1 VDWLLER
8 QPRIETKLAA
18 RHLHEGS
25 LVLYD
30 VSSRYYEGHSCPLAQ
45 YGHDRDGKTGLP
57 IIGCGLMT
65 DRQGRPVA
73 VEVYAGNTGDPT
85 TVADQ
90 VNKLRER
97 FQLSRLVLVGD
108 RGMLTQRQINKLKA
122 HPQRGWITPLT
133 SVAIR
138 GLLAEGSLQPSL
150 LDERNLVEIQSP
162 DDPGD
167 A

>member
-1 VDWLLER
+1 
-8 QPRIETKLAA
+8 
-18 RHLHEGS
+18 
-25 LVLYD
+25 
-30 VSSRYYEGHSCPLAQ
+30 
-45 YGHDRDGKTGLP
+45 
-57 IIGCGLMT
+57 MT
-65 DRQGRPVA
+65 DRQGRPA
-73 VEVYAGNTGDPT
+73 GVEVYAGNTGDAT

-90 VNKLRER
+90 LNQLRER

-108 RGMLTQRQINKLKA
+108 RGMLTQRQINQLKA

-150 LDERNLVEIQSP
+150 LDERNLVEIQSRTI
-162 DDPGD
+162 PGS